1 MTDTAIASDVTIFK
15 LGKVGMMNTAQGLNV
30 LSAGLTGERII
41 FNRVA
46 IGDGIMEVESE
57 QDYCSQVLDMTAMLN
72 WRMDVPIVEATNLG
86 NGEML
91 LHVIKNNA
99 EVPEGFF
106 ARERAVFAIDQATGQ
121 EILYSY
127 INTGDASSFIPSNTG
142 AIIKVI
148 DFSLHTTIQNA
159 KNVQAIIDQSFAYV
173 SLERYTDHVGSE
185 HPHPNTPNH
194 YLNVHDTN
202 KFWATDEDNDLHQI
216 SLGNV
221 RQVILGDAANLIPS
235 LGKTITDNKSKIDEL
250 DIFTKATNELGLDA
264 NLMIVEDFA
273 PASTVDNFSVKVL
286 SCARGGRLIGVE
298 SDNGILKGAYYWIS
312 DGVKSELVQVAG
324 VAYSTDYYHV
334 TITQGLTYEYNLGAV
349 KLYRTTY
356 RAGTVDTK
364 KLSWTPA
371 ESFVGI
377 AANIAREVPFNTT
390 QRNAAAMKIEGEG
403 MVTTDGYFTLT
414 NDKGTY
420 EYSGTGDSTGDD
432 TEEFLTQEEI
442 DAAVFNNNTGG

>member
-1 MTDTAIASDVTIFK
+1 MTDTAVASDTTIFK
-15 LGKVGMMNTAQGLNV
+15 LGKVGMMCTAKGLNV
-30 LSAGLTGERII
+30 LSAGLTGERIV

-57 QDYCSQVLDMTAMLN
+57 QDYCSQVLDMTEMIN
-72 WRMDVPIVEATNLG
+72 WRMDIPIVEATNLG

-106 ARERAVFAIDQATGQ
+106 ARERAVFAIDQTTGK
-121 EILYSY
+121 EVLYGY

-159 KNVQAIIDQSFAYV
+159 RDVQAIIDQSFAYV
-173 SLERYTDHVGSE
+173 SLERYFEHVDNA
-185 HPHPNTPNH
+185 HPHPNIPNH
-194 YLNVHDTN
+194 CLNVSDTN
-202 KFWATDEDNDLHQI
+202 KIWAVDEDDDLHQI

-264 NLMIVEDFA
+264 NLMIVEDFS
-273 PASTVDNFSVKVL
+273 PATTVDDFSVKVL

-298 SDNGILKGAYYWIS
+298 SDDSILKGAYYWIS
-312 DGVKSELVQVAG
+312 DGVKAELVQIAG

-334 TITQGLTYEYNLGAV
+334 TLKQGLSFEYNLDRV
-349 KLYRTTY
+349 KMYRTTY
-356 RAGTVDTK
+356 KAGMVDVKQVKWAGGNFT
-364 KLSWTPA
+364 
-371 ESFVGI
+371 GI
-377 AANIAREVPFNTT
+377 SANIAREIAFRTVQDNS
-390 QRNAAAMKIEGEG
+390 AAMQIEGDG
-403 MVTTDGYFTLT
+403 IVTTDGYFTLSSE
-414 NDKGTY
+414 KGVY
-420 EYSGTGDSTGDD
+420 EYSTIDEDSDADESITDADIDGLFNSGD
-432 TEEFLTQEEI
+432 
-442 DAAVFNNNTGG
+442 

>member
-1 MTDTAIASDVTIFK
+1 MTDTAIETSTLNFD
-15 LGKVGMMNTAQGLNV
+15 VGMLCTKKGLNV
-30 LSAGLTGERII
+30 LSAGLTGERILI
-41 FNRVA
+41 SRVA
-46 IGDGIMEVESE
+46 IGDGVLNAESE
-57 QDYCSQVLDMTAMLN
+57 ADYRQKVLDLESMIN
-72 WRMDVPIVEATNLG
+72 WRMDLKIGEAKNLG

-91 LHVIKNNA
+91 LTCGENNA
-99 EVPEGFF
+99 HNPEPFF
-106 ARERAVFAIDQATGQ
+106 IREQAVFAIDQTTGK

-127 INTGDASSFIPSNTG
+127 RNSGDKSSFLPSNTG
-142 AIIKVI
+142 PVTKDIKFGIHVI
-148 DFSLHTTIQNA
+148 IQNA
-159 KNVQAIIDQSFAYV
+159 KNVTAIIDSSFAYV
-173 SLERYTDHVGSE
+173 SLKDYTDHVGSE

-194 YLNVHDTN
+194 YLNVYDTN

-221 RQVILGDAANLIPS
+221 RQVILGDAAKLIPS

-356 RAGTVDTK
+356 RVGTVDTK

-390 QRNAAAMKIEGEG
+390 QRNAAAMQIEGEG